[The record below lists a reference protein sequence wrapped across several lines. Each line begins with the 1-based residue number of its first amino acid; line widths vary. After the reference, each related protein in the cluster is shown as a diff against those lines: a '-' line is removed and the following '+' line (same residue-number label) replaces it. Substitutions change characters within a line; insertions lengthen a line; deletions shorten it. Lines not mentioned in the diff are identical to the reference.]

1 MATVTQPSGPRTMI
15 SRRDFSA
22 AKTAMAPSS
31 LVTLGLI
38 LLIPVLITAG
48 PILASALIARY
59 QGVGWSGGVI
69 FGAIGFVVGMSVLAS
84 AWAFRLAWRRGSAA
98 AAQHP
103 FGSSRAR

>member
-1 MATVTQPSGPRTMI
+1 MATVTQPSGPHTMI

-22 AKTAMAPSS
+22 AKTVMTPSS

-38 LLIPVLITAG
+38 LLIPVFITAG

-59 QGVGWSGGVI
+59 DGVGWSGGVV
-69 FGAIGFVVGMSVLAS
+69 FGVIATVVVMSVLAS

-98 AAQHP
+98 AQRP
-103 FGSSRAR
+103 FGSSLVR

>member
-1 MATVTQPSGPRTMI
+1 MATVTQPSGPHTMI

-22 AKTAMAPSS
+22 AKTAMSPST

-48 PILASALIARY
+48 PILASALIARS
-59 QGVGWSGGVI
+59 QGVGWSGGVV
-69 FGAIGFVVGMSVLAS
+69 FGVIGILVGMSITAS

-98 AAQHP
+98 AQDSY
-103 FGSSRAR
+103 GSSYAR

>member
-1 MATVTQPSGPRTMI
+1 MATVTQPSGPRTAI
-15 SRRDFSA
+15 SRREFSA
-22 AKTAMAPSS
+22 AKTVMTPSS

-59 QGVGWSGGVI
+59 DGVGWSSGSV
-69 FGAIGFVVGMSVLAS
+69 FGAIGVLVGMSVLAS

-98 AAQHP
+98 AQRP
-103 FGSSRAR
+103 FGSSLAR

>member
-1 MATVTQPSGPRTMI
+1 MATVTQPSGSRAMI
-15 SRRDFSA
+15 SRREFSA
-22 AKTAMAPSS
+22 AKTMPPSS

-59 QGVGWSGGVI
+59 HGVGWSGGMA
-69 FGAIGFVVGMSVLAS
+69 FGAIGVLVGMSVVAS

-98 AAQHP
+98 SRRP
-103 FGSSRAR
+103 FGSSLVR